1 MELNQLISFY
11 QIVKTGS
18 FSKASEKVFRSQS
31 ALSHQITKLE
41 EEFKVKLFERHGKM
55 LLLTWEGKYLFDF
68 ITRLLDDM
76 DNLKHIYEDVQQGRR
91 GTLVIATSS
100 AVCAYYLTNV
110 MKQFIKKA
118 PNIKFNLITS
128 TNIAE
133 IQSMILDGTAHL
145 GVGARGYPL
154 ISSRL
159 NFYYWK
165 SFDRVLL
172 VNKGHPLPRKK
183 VVTIQDIAKYPLML
197 YKEGSILR
205 KDLEE
210 SLNRNNLSYE
220 IIIEMDEAANLKN
233 FVELGIGITIL
244 SSITITREDK
254 NRFAIIN
261 VNHLFNKLDYG
272 IYCRK
277 NKFFTSS
284 MREFLKVFAPGLFND
299 KQYPSLESVLSE
311 KREWNEETTSMK
323 R

>member
-1 MELNQLISFY
+1 
-11 QIVKTGS
+11 
-18 FSKASEKVFRSQS
+18 
-31 ALSHQITKLE
+31 
-41 EEFKVKLFERHGKM
+41 
-55 LLLTWEGKYLFDF
+55 
-68 ITRLLDDM
+68 
-76 DNLKHIYEDVQQGRR
+76 
-91 GTLVIATSS
+91 
-100 AVCAYYLTNV
+100 
-110 MKQFIKKA
+110 
-118 PNIKFNLITS
+118 
-128 TNIAE
+128 
-133 IQSMILDGTAHL
+133 
-145 GVGARGYPL
+145 
-154 ISSRL
+154 
-159 NFYYWK
+159 
-165 SFDRVLL
+165 
-172 VNKGHPLPRKK
+172 
-183 VVTIQDIAKYPLML
+183 ML